1 MPLET
6 IGRLILA
13 SASPRRSE
21 LLSQLG
27 LTFEVRPPRVDE
39 TPLSGEAPK
48 AHVLR
53 LAEAKAR
60 AVSAEAP
67 TAWVLAADTIV
78 AISGRILGKPGSF
91 AEAVDMLTTLSGREH
106 EVFTGF
112 CVSRADRDI
121 LIREAVGSAV
131 LFKEVA
137 PDERDWYA
145 ASPEPYDKA
154 GGYAVQGIG
163 GFLVREIRG
172 SCSNVVGLP
181 LCEVVAALKSL
192 GAIRFFSGESDGY
205 RR

>member
-6 IGRLILA
+6 TGRLILA
-13 SASPRRSE
+13 SASPRRRE

-27 LTFEVRPPRVDE
+27 LAFDVRPPRLDE
-39 TPLSGEAPK
+39 TPLSGEAPEEY
-48 AHVLR
+48 VLR

-67 TAWVLAADTIV
+67 AAWVLAADTIV
-78 AISGRILGKPGSF
+78 TVSGRILGKPGSC
-91 AEAVDMLTTLSGREH
+91 AEAVEMLETLSGREH

-112 CVSRADRDI
+112 CISRKDREI
-121 LIREAVGSAV
+121 LVREAVGSVV
-131 LFKEVA
+131 LFKEIA

-154 GGYAVQGIG
+154 GGYAVQGSG

-181 LCEVVAALKSL
+181 LCEVVAALKAL
-192 GAIRFFSGESDGY
+192 GTIRFTGVSDGH